1 MPNKKDLT
9 GQKFGR
15 LTALRDNGSNKDGRG
30 TWLCQ
35 CECGN
40 KTVVTTKRL
49 TQGTTTSC
57 GCARKGVNRIDLT
70 GQRFGRLVALEPTD
84 KKLCHSVIWKCQ
96 CDCGNIA
103 EVASINLR
111 NGNTRSCG
119 CLSSEVHSK
128 SFLPAREKRQPYY
141 VEGTDVLTLM
151 QKPGKRNTSGT
162 VGVSWDKSVQLW
174 KASIQFKGR
183 LYRLGASR
191 DKDVAIELR
200 KEAERHL
207 HGEFLEWYYSEH
219 PDRKPEDPPS
229 D

>member
-15 LTALRDNGSNKDGRG
+15 LTVLSDNGLNKDGRG

-40 KTVVTTKRL
+40 KTIATTNRL
-49 TQGTTTSC
+49 TQGLTTSC

-70 GQRFGRLVALEPTD
+70 GQRFGRLAALEPTD
-84 KKLCHSVIWKCQ
+84 KKLGNSVIWKCQ
-96 CDCGNIA
+96 CDCGKIA

-119 CLSSEVHSK
+119 CLSSEVHSE
-128 SFLPAREKRQPYY
+128 SFMPVRAKRVSYL
-141 VEGTDVLTLM
+141 VDGTDILGLM
-151 QKPGKRNTSGT
+151 QEPRKRNTSGT

-174 KASIQFKGR
+174 KAKIQFKGR
-183 LYRLGASR
+183 VYRLGSSR
-191 DKDVAIELR
+191 DKNVAIKLR
-200 KEAERHL
+200 KEAEQHL

-219 PDRKPEDPPS
+219 PEQKPKDFPP